1 MSHLHK
7 LVVRHLTISIS
18 LLGFSSGTLAADLA
32 KFLPSP
38 TSIGLYM
45 DLDSEGL
52 SSLPGN
58 LFARFSG
65 VTPADRSHPEQ
76 IAFSAYRV
84 NDIQRIMSASTDP
97 RYANSVGQTAK
108 DYSRAFAANGWKL
121 VSFWT
126 PEQTSYSFRL
136 TAYLPVGPGTSDG
149 WVISALWTS
158 TNGKRVKGKPDGRK
172 LTKEDLAVA
181 AKLIEKFIQ
190 NGRKEGWPN

>member
-1 MSHLHK
+1 MSHLLK
-7 LVVRHLTISIS
+7 LVVRNLTISVS

-32 KFLPSP
+32 KFLPNPS
-38 TSIGLYM
+38 SIGLRM
-45 DLDSEGL
+45 DLDSERL
-52 SSLPGN
+52 SSLPGK
-58 LFARFSG
+58 LFARFTG
-65 VTPADRSHPEQ
+65 ITPADGSHPER
-76 IAFSAYRV
+76 ITFSAYRV
-84 NDIQRIMSASTDP
+84 NDIQRIMSASTD
-97 RYANSVGQTAK
+97 RRNANSVGQTAK
-108 DYSRAFAANGWKL
+108 DYSTAFATNGWKL

-126 PEQTSYSFRL
+126 PESTSYSFRL
-136 TAYLPVGPGTSDG
+136 TAYLPVSPGTSDG